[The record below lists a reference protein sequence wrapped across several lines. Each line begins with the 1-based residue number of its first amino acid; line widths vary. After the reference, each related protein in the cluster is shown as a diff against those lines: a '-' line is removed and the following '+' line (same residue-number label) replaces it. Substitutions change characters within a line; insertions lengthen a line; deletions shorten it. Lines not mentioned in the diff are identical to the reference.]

1 MLFRPNG
8 PEHEA
13 HLCPPASRP
22 LQLASCSLAADV
34 GCHAPPRG
42 VRMPR
47 SFNSAAI
54 ARTLVMP
61 WDRRSIHDGPLGS
74 PHAALCVRLDSCLL
88 LTCLP
93 LSALGQEKLQRRV
106 VVRCWCVWC
115 HFSNEPTCLKMCDA
129 KGDMYTFYL
138 TAISIRAVQQKTASL
153 RARQARI
160 GKAPFRLGAATD
172 VI

>member
-1 MLFRPNG
+1 MNPLVAAQFQCPLVGQREHSFDLLRCPLLTRGPTQGTVRGANG
-8 PEHEA
+8 HPWRTRTFNLSFA
-13 HLCPPASRP
+13 KRGNRGCFSGRTGQSTRLIYCPPASRP

-74 PHAALCVRLDSCLL
+74 PHAALRS
-88 LTCLP
+88 P
-93 LSALGQEKLQRRV
+93 
-106 VVRCWCVWC
+106 
-115 HFSNEPTCLKMCDA
+115 
-129 KGDMYTFYL
+129 
-138 TAISIRAVQQKTASL
+138 
-153 RARQARI
+153 
-160 GKAPFRLGAATD
+160 
-172 VI
+172 